1 LKWPNEAAQQIV
13 ATFDSGT
20 GPGDSLVFDGPW
32 AIFRL
37 LDAGSV
43 TAARDVRH
51 NVTLATGGHSAQ
63 LVLEAS
69 SIRNPFSNPGVARFR
84 CGG

>member
-1 LKWPNEAAQQIV
+1 MPSEAAQQIV
-13 ATFDSGT
+13 ATRHRA
-20 GPGDSLVFDGPW
+20 GPGAWCDGPW
-32 AIFRL
+32 AIFRM
-37 LDAGSV
+37 LDAASV
-43 TAARDVRH
+43 TAASDVRH
-51 NVTLATGGHSAQ
+51 NVNLATGGHSAQ